1 MDTTIEEFDY
11 DLMPKYGT
19 TLFVSSRASGKSV
32 MARDML
38 YYFITRRKITR
49 YIIIS
54 ATMHNSDYAFLGYGD
69 NIIRLT
75 DINHEILEEI
85 TKDQR
90 RRIEEDPDSA
100 DLVILMDD
108 LIKSCDQKCKDC
120 ISRMWATMRHDFC
133 YLIMITQSF
142 RYECSRSVV
151 LNSDLIILFSSRNIE
166 NKKLISSMFLGFT
179 DKDDRDLGYKLID
192 SVAQGYRAMAIP
204 NTSKSTKINEI
215 VYYKE
220 IDLNHT
226 VPKNYIFS

>member
-11 DLMPKYGT
+11 DLIPKYGT
-19 TLFVSSRASGKSV
+19 TLIGSSRGSGKSV

-38 YYFITRRKITR
+38 YYFIKKRKLNR
-49 YIIIS
+49 YIIVS
-54 ATMHNSDYAFLGYGD
+54 PTMRNHDYDFLGYGP
-69 NIIRLT
+69 NITRLT
-75 DINHEILEEI
+75 EFNHEILEDI
-85 TKDQR
+85 INDQHER
-90 RRIEEDPDSA
+90 MDQDPDSA

-108 LIKSCDQKCKDC
+108 LIKSTDQKCKDA
-120 ISRMWATMRHDFC
+120 ISRLWATGRHAKI
-133 YLIMITQSF
+133 YSLMITQSF
-142 RYECSRSVV
+142 RYECSTSVV
-151 LNSDLIILFSSRNIE
+151 LNSDVIILFSSRNIE

-179 DKDDRDLGYKLID
+179 DKSDRDLGYKLID
-192 SVAQGYRAMAIP
+192 SVAQGYRAMAIL

>member
-11 DLMPKYGT
+11 DLIPKYGT

-38 YYFITRRKITR
+38 FYFIKKRHIKR

-54 ATMHNSDYAFLGYGD
+54 ATMHNSDYDFLGYGQ
-69 NIIRLT
+69 NITRLT
-75 DINHEILEEI
+75 DINHEILEQI

-90 RRIEEDPDSA
+90 RRIEEDIDSA
-100 DLVILMDD
+100 PLVIVMDD
-108 LIKSCDQKCKDC
+108 LIKSTNQKCKDC
-120 ISRMWATMRHDFC
+120 ISRMWCTMRHDFC
-133 YLIMITQSF
+133 QLIMITQSF
-142 RYECSRSVV
+142 KHECSPQVV

-192 SVAQGYRAMAIP
+192 SVAQGYRAMAIL